1 MGTSSGSRPDWNRL
15 VRSPIRSP
23 RQAALDSVL
32 PWCGQR
38 SGSHGQDCSQGRG
51 RVVRT
56 PGRRCVGT
64 GQDRRPVRGRTA
76 LNAFDI
82 TFDVVEAVRRAG
94 EGMRP
99 FCSVEHGGDLV
110 AGVEETAVGRI
121 QTVDGEVAREL
132 QRSVPNTSIVSRT
145 MRRTLSTVQD
155 RSLVTMMSGSVANAR
170 DRASTG

>member
-1 MGTSSGSRPDWNRL
+1 M
-15 VRSPIRSP
+15 
-23 RQAALDSVL
+23 
-32 PWCGQR
+32 
-38 SGSHGQDCSQGRG
+38 
-51 RVVRT
+51 
-56 PGRRCVGT
+56 
-64 GQDRRPVRGRTA
+64 RGRTA

-82 TFDVVEAVRRAG
+82 TFDAVEAVRRAG

-110 AGVEETAVGRI
+110 EGVEETAVGRI

-145 MRRTLSTVQD
+145 MRRTLSTVQE
-155 RSLVTMMSGSVANAR
+155 RSLVTMSPARWPPRR